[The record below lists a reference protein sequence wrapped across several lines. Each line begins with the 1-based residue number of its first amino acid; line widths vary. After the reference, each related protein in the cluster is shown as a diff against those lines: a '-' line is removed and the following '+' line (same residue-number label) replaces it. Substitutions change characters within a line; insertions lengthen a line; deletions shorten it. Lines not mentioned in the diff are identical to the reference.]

1 MRCFFCG
8 SELSSVIDKR
18 AVKTTGEIR
27 RRREC
32 LKCHN
37 RFTTYER
44 VCALELMVLKRSG
57 RKEVFSREKLRRG
70 IEKALEKRPGLD
82 QAEELATIIER
93 KIWGK
98 GKKEVGSKVI
108 GMAVLAEL
116 KKVDK
121 IAYLRFASVYRNFEN
136 TGDFAK
142 EIKSLGNTLN

>member
-1 MRCFFCG
+1 MNCYICG
-8 SELSSVIDKR
+8 SDLSSVIDKR

-57 RKEVFSREKLRRG
+57 RKESYNREKLKHG
-70 IEKALEKRPGLD
+70 IEKALEKRPGLS
-82 QAEELATIIER
+82 QAEELTTLIER
-93 KIWGK
+93 KLWSK
-98 GKKEVGSKVI
+98 GKNQVESKVI

-142 EIKSLGNTLN
+142 EIKSLGNTLS